1 MRGLFYEP
9 RPSMLDFLISPA
21 YAAAAPAPN
30 PVVQLAPLFILLIL
44 FYFMLIRPQMKRA
57 KEHRN
62 LLAALSKGDEV
73 TTTGGI
79 AGKVRDVG
87 ETFVLLE
94 VSKDVQVRMQKSAV
108 ASVLPKG
115 TLDTL

>member
-1 MRGLFYEP
+1 
-9 RPSMLDFLISPA
+9 MLDFLISPA
-21 YAAAAPAPN
+21 YAAAPAAPN
-30 PVVQLAPLFILLIL
+30 PLVQLAPLFILLIL

-62 LLAALSKGDEV
+62 LLSALSKGDEV
-73 TTTGGI
+73 TTNGGV
-79 AGKVRDVG
+79 AGKIRDVG
-87 ETFVLLE
+87 ETFVQVE
-94 VSKDVQVRMQKSAV
+94 IAKDVQVKIQKSAV

>member
-1 MRGLFYEP
+1 MGLWK
-9 RPSMLDFLISPA
+9 
-21 YAAAAPAPN
+21 
-30 PVVQLAPLFILLIL
+30 PLVLLVILM
-44 FYFMLIRPQMKRA
+44 YFMLIRPQMKRA
-57 KEHRN
+57 KDHRN

-73 TTTGGI
+73 MTNGGI

-94 VSKDVQVRMQKSAV
+94 IAKDVQVRMQKAAIS
-108 ASVLPKG
+108 SVLPKG

>member
-1 MRGLFYEP
+1 LV
-9 RPSMLDFLISPA
+9 LL
-21 YAAAAPAPN
+21 
-30 PVVQLAPLFILLIL
+30 VILM
-44 FYFMLIRPQMKRA
+44 YFMLIRPQMKRA
-57 KEHRN
+57 KDHRN

-73 TTTGGI
+73 MTNGGI

-94 VSKDVQVRMQKSAV
+94 IAKDVQVRMQKAAIS
-108 ASVLPKG
+108 SVLPKG